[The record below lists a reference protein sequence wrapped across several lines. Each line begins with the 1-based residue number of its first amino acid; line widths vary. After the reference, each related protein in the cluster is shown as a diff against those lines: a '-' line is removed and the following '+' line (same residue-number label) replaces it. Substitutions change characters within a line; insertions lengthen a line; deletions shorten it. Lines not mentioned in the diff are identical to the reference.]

1 MSASTT
7 CPLRILHIEDEPD
20 IVSLV
25 REALEGEAA
34 MVVES
39 AHTLAEAREQLGS
52 SGNGFDLVLLDLNLP
67 DSYGVATVEAL
78 RDLPLPIVVLSAL
91 DGPETLRAA
100 AEAGADD
107 YILKVGASRAR
118 LIHRITFAH
127 GRHLK
132 RRQYEEEVAA
142 KRALARR
149 RMDAGA
155 FEALKPYIT
164 CAGSRAPFGVA

>member
-1 MSASTT
+1 MSPSSN
-7 CPLRILHIEDEPD
+7 CSLRILHIEDERD

-25 REALEGEAA
+25 KEALSGEA
-34 MVVES
+34 MTVES
-39 AHTLAEAREQLGS
+39 AYTLAEARAQLGRD
-52 SGNGFDLVLLDLNLP
+52 GGGFDLVLLDLNLP

-91 DGPETLRAA
+91 DSPEILRAA

-107 YILKVGASRAR
+107 YVLKVGVTGTR
-118 LIHRITFAH
+118 LVHRITFAH
-127 GRHLK
+127 SRHLK
-132 RRQYEEEVAA
+132 RRQYEQEVAA

-155 FEALKPYIT
+155 FEALKPYIA
-164 CAGSRAPFGVA
+164 CAGSRASFEVA